1 MIKVMVVDD
10 EIPSQKELT
19 YLISRHRDFVVAG
32 TAASGKEALRLI
44 AELKPDV
51 VFLDIQLYDTNGL
64 ELAEKISGGEKEP
77 VIIFATAYDNY
88 AVRAFELD
96 AFDYVVKPFNESRVD
111 MTLERVRKK
120 LVKKQDVYPEE
131 NDLPLTRVCAQIN
144 GRLSVIDCSD
154 IVYVSVDGRKISLH
168 LKQELLTVSSCLQEF
183 YEKLDGRDFLRV
195 HRGYVVNLSHVKEI
209 VPWFNGSY
217 NLIMDDQ
224 QNSEIPV
231 SRHFAKALKQKLGLT
246 VTHA

>member
-1 MIKVMVVDD
+1 MIKVLVVDD
-10 EIPSQKELT
+10 EVPSQKELT
-19 YLISRHRDFVVAG
+19 YLVSRHRDFVVAG
-32 TAASGKEALRLI
+32 AATTGREALRLI

-120 LVKKQDVYPEE
+120 LANKQDVYPEE

-144 GRLSVIDCSD
+144 GRLSVINCSD

-168 LKQELLTVSSCLQEF
+168 LKQELLTVSSCLHEF

-195 HRGYVVNLSHVKEI
+195 HRGYVVNLNHVKEI

-231 SRHFAKALKQKLGLT
+231 SRHYAKALKQKLGLT
-246 VTHA
+246 ITHS